1 VIDRVPNMK
10 QFPIPQIPE
19 DFAHA
24 LHESLSDVRFDWV
37 TRLLYSTDASLYQMF
52 PVGAAVPRD
61 VDEIAAAVEI
71 AAAYGVPV
79 LPRGGGSSLAGQA
92 VNHALV
98 LDLSRHLDRIVEID
112 PEARTATVQPGI
124 TLGRLNRELH
134 AYGLAFGPDPA
145 SSDRAT
151 VGGVLA
157 NNATGA
163 HSIVY
168 GMAADHVLSTEV
180 ILSDGSCTRFEALN
194 GGGWETRGQRAGL
207 EVAIY
212 RTLSDVLKRY
222 AEPIAT
228 RYPRIFRHVA
238 GYNLN
243 RLATAQTPN
252 LAELIVGSEGT
263 LGIIS
268 EATLNLVPVPAKKWL
283 VLVHYAELGAALA
296 AVPAILESD
305 PYAVEMV
312 DRMLLDLTRDGLEYR
327 HLLNFI
333 EGDPEAVLMV
343 EYAGDDERLLADRVE
358 ALRGI
363 LTRDAHRGSVVVVKK
378 PADQNVVWA
387 ARKVGLGILMSN
399 RGDAKPIP
407 AIEDAAVPVE
417 HLAAYVQ
424 DIGDYAQEVGVGRMA
439 VYAHASAGCMHIRP
453 VVNLK
458 TEEGIRQMRQI
469 AGRSAELV
477 LRYGGTTSGE
487 HGEGIARGEFSEL
500 LFGPELIRAFR
511 EVKRAFDPENLMNP
525 GKMFNAPPMDDQSLL
540 RYGSD
545 YETPYELSDTVFSFE
560 ADGGFAGAVE
570 MCNGAA
576 VCRQLEGGVMC
587 PSFQAT
593 RDETH
598 STRGRANMLRAAMM
612 GLLGPDGMTSQEL
625 YDVLD
630 LCLSCHACKS
640 ECPSAVDMARLKAE
654 FLFNYQQEHG
664 VPIRSWLF
672 GNIAQLNRIAQ
683 PFAST
688 VNRIFGGPG
697 KPALAALGIHPEREF
712 PRYAPKSFSRQF
724 REDRGEQPGEI
735 MGQPVVLFHDTFME
749 HNDPQIGQA
758 AVRVLEAA
766 GYAPVLLKEKKCC
779 GRPAVSKGLLKKAAR
794 LGRHNVALLTPYARA
809 GIPIVGCEPSC
820 MAMLADEYRDLVPG
834 EESRLVAESVM
845 MIDAFLFRELNAG
858 RIKLAFDGRPR
869 RVLFHGHCQQK
880 AIFGIEETVGL
891 LRLIPNCTVEVI
903 ESGCCGMAG
912 SFGYEKEH
920 YDLSIQLA
928 EMSLAPAIRA
938 ADPEVIVCATGTS
951 CREQIF
957 HTTGHRALHPI
968 EVLAGALVS
977 C

>member
-1 VIDRVPNMK
+1 MK
-10 QFPIPQIPE
+10 QFPIPSIPE

-24 LHESLSDVRFDWV
+24 LRESLSDVRFDWT
-37 TRLLYSTDASLYQMF
+37 TRLLYSTDASLYQMI
-52 PVGAAVPRD
+52 PVGVAVPRD
-61 VDEIAAAVEI
+61 ADEISAAVKIAAAHR
-71 AAAYGVPV
+71 VPI

-124 TLGRLNRELH
+124 TLGRLNRELRE
-134 AYGLAFGPDPA
+134 YGLAFGPDPA
-145 SSDRAT
+145 SGDRAT

-163 HSIVY
+163 HSIIY
-168 GMAADHVLSTEV
+168 GMAADHVLSVEV
-180 ILSDGSCTRFEALN
+180 ILSDGSRTRFEALT
-194 GGGWETRGQRAGL
+194 GGWKSRGQQSGL
-207 EVAIY
+207 EGEIY
-212 RTLSDVLKRY
+212 RAVPDVLKRY
-222 AEPIAT
+222 AYLIAT
-228 RYPRIFRHVA
+228 RYPRVFRHVA

-243 RLATAQTPN
+243 RLAAAQSPN
-252 LAELIVGSEGT
+252 LAELIAGSEGT

-268 EATLNLVPVPAKKWL
+268 EAALNLVPVPKVKWL
-283 VLVHYAELGAALA
+283 VLVHYAEIGAALA
-296 AVPAILESD
+296 AVPAILGSD

-312 DRMLLDLTRDGLEYR
+312 DRMLLDLTRGRLEYK
-327 HLLNFI
+327 HLLTFI

-358 ALRGI
+358 ALKNI
-363 LTRDAHRGSVVVVKK
+363 LTRDAHSGSVVVVKK

-407 AIEDAAVPVE
+407 TIEDAAVPVE
-417 HLAAYVQ
+417 HLADYVQ
-424 DIGDYAQEVGVGRMA
+424 EIGDYAQAVGVGRMA

-453 VVNLK
+453 VVNIK
-458 TEEGIRQMRQI
+458 TDEGIRQMRQI

-477 LRYGGTTSGE
+477 LKYGGTTSGE
-487 HGEGIARGEFSEL
+487 HGEGIARGEFSKL
-500 LFGPELIRAFR
+500 LFGPELIKAFR
-511 EVKRAFDPENLMNP
+511 EVKHAFDPGNLMNP
-525 GKMFNAPPMDDQSLL
+525 GKMFDAPPMDDQSLL

-545 YETPYELSDTVFSFE
+545 YATPYELTDTVFSFE

-576 VCRQLEGGVMC
+576 VCRQLDDGVMC

-593 RDETH
+593 RDEAH

-612 GLLGPDGMTSQEL
+612 GLLGPDGMTSRGL

-672 GNIAQLNRIAQ
+672 GNIAQWDQIAQ
-683 PFAST
+683 PFALLA
-688 VNRIFGGPG
+688 NRVFDGPG
-697 KPALAALGIHPEREF
+697 KLALSALGIHPEREF

-724 REDRGEQPGEI
+724 REDHGEQPGGAI
-735 MGQPVVLFHDTFME
+735 RKPVVLFHDTFME

-758 AVRVLEAA
+758 AVKVLEAA
-766 GYAPVLLKEKKCC
+766 GYTPILLKEKKCC
-779 GRPAVSKGLLKKAAR
+779 GRPAVSKGLLKEAVR
-794 LGRHNVALLTPYARA
+794 LARHNVGLLAPYVRE
-809 GIPIVGCEPSC
+809 GVSIVGCEPSC
-820 MAMLADEYRDLVPG
+820 MAMLADEYRDLAPG
-834 EESRLVAESVM
+834 EESRLVAEGVS
-845 MIDAFLFRELNAG
+845 MIDAFLFKELSAG
-858 RIKLAFDGRPR
+858 QIGLTFDGKPR

-880 AIFGIEETVGL
+880 SIFGIKETVGL
-891 LRLIPNCTVEVI
+891 LRMIPNCTVEVI

-938 ADPEVIVCATGTS
+938 AAPETIICAAGTS
-951 CREQIF
+951 CREQIA
-957 HTTGHRALHPI
+957 HTTGRRALHPI
-968 EVLAGALVS
+968 EVLAEALVI
-977 C
+977 